1 MKTLFT
7 NAARRRGVLYATA
20 GVAALAFASPVLAQD
35 SDEGEEE
42 FPTTPIPDTTAPA
55 AGDVITVTG
64 SRIRRPEIVGT
75 EPTTSIS
82 DDYYE
87 DRNITSTADAIN
99 DLIVEQVKGLG
110 AASVSITHDMP
121 SARKIGDEIAML
133 YDGKIIWRGPASDVD
148 DSGNEYVDQFVHGRA
163 DGPIQPAI

>member
-55 AGDVITVTG
+55 TGDVITVNMFPLKDG
-64 SRIRRPEIVGT
+64 RPGGN
-75 EPTTSIS
+75 
-82 DDYYE
+82 Y
-87 DRNITSTADAIN
+87 STI
-99 DLIVEQVKGLG
+99 I
-110 AASVSITHDMP
+110 AAGGKT
-121 SARKIGDEIAML
+121 
-133 YDGKIIWRGPASDVD
+133 YD
-148 DSGNEYVDQFVHGRA
+148 
-163 DGPIQPAI
+163 